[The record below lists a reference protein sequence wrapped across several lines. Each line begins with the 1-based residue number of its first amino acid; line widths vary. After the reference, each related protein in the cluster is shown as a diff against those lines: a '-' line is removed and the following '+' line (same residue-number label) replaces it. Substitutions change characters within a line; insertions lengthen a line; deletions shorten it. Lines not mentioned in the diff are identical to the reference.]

1 MMSFYSPL
9 EIAKLA
15 LPSLPHSE
23 RGVQIKAENEGWKS
37 RQNLAG
43 NPLSRKQNGK
53 GGGFEYHFSILPI
66 AAQVA
71 LTKRQK
77 ISDKNPSE
85 RLSKNA
91 AWEFY
96 EQLSDKKKKT
106 ARHRLYILNLVQ
118 DMIKSNVKK
127 DLAIG
132 VVSLQKKT
140 SKKTIYNWFKMVEGT
155 GQNDWLAYLIA
166 HTHGRKMLSPI
177 DEQAWEFIK
186 ADYLRAERPTF
197 NSCYRRLE
205 AAAIKNEWII
215 PNARTLLRRIK
226 KDISN
231 DVLIMARHG
240 QEAWKQNC
248 YPAQKRSRSH
258 FHALEAVNAD
268 GHKFDVFT
276 KWPDGTIGRPMMIA
290 FQDLFSN
297 KFLSWRIDQSEN
309 KESVRL
315 AFGDLVE
322 EHGIPERCY
331 LDNGRAFTSKWLTGG
346 TKNRYRYKV
355 KEEDPLGIMTLLGVD
370 VTFVQPYA
378 GQSKPIER
386 AFRDMCDDISKDPRF
401 AGAWTGNHIGNK
413 PENYGSKAIAIEEF
427 IQIVSEGIKNHNA
440 RTGRRT
446 EVCGGV
452 KSFDQAFNE
461 SYALSTINKA
471 TEEQKRLW
479 LLAAQGVNCAQRDGT
494 VTLYKNRYWHNF
506 LLDHKGEKLIVRF
519 DPEKLHTGVHIYSSQ
534 GEYLGFA
541 EIHETV
547 GFDSTQAARKHN
559 SARTAHRKAAKA
571 QLEAERTMG
580 LPDMI
585 EYMAKPIEAENVNSK
600 IVKPIFGKAIT
611 DPRLTD
617 QMNIL
622 QNKSLKQNI
631 LTDSQTA
638 KITEIAA
645 EINQPQKVVKLP
657 ETAAQ
662 RYQRALKLEQNI
674 AAKKEVKPEDILWLG
689 GYQTLPE
696 YRAEKMIAEDFRE
709 EFSQRLGKESDQ
721 NNALS

>member
-1 MMSFYSPL
+1 MQEYFSPI
-9 EIAKLA
+9 EIANLT
-15 LPSLPHSE
+15 LPALPHSE
-23 RGVQIKAENEGWKS
+23 RGIQVKAASDAWAE
-37 RQNLAG
+37 RQNVAG
-43 NPLSRKQNGK
+43 EPLSRKNMGL
-53 GGGFEYHFSILPI
+53 GGGLEYHYSVFPPL
-66 AAQVA
+66 AQMEIIKKHQQP
-71 LTKRQK
+71 L
-77 ISDKNPSE
+77 
-85 RLSKNA
+85 
-91 AWEFY
+91 
-96 EQLSDKKKKT
+96 KKKT
-106 ARHRLYILNLVQ
+106 CQLGRDDAWAFFEGLTHKKKQAGKHRLNILIQVINMV
-118 DMIKSNVKK
+118 KSGLKK
-127 DLAIG
+127 DTAIG

-140 SKKTIYNWFKMVEGT
+140 SKKTIYNWFKMVEGA
-155 GQNDWLAYLIA
+155 GQNDWLAYLVA

-386 AFRDMCDDISKDPRF
+386 AFRDMCDDISKDPRL
-401 AGAWTGNHIGNK
+401 AGAWTGNHIANK
-413 PENYGSKAIAIEEF
+413 PENYGSKAIPIEEF
-427 IQIVSEGIKNHNA
+427 IQIVSEGVKNHNA
-440 RTGRRT
+440 RMGRRT

-461 SYALSTINKA
+461 SYAISTINKA

-479 LLAAQGVNCAQRDGT
+479 LLAAQGVNCAKRDGT
-494 VTLYKNRYWHNF
+494 VTLYKNRYWNNF

-559 SARTAHRKAAKA
+559 SARTAHRKATKV

-600 IVKPIFGKAIT
+600 IVKPIFGKSIT

-709 EFSQRLGKESDQ
+709 EFSQRLGNESDQ
-721 NNALS
+721 K